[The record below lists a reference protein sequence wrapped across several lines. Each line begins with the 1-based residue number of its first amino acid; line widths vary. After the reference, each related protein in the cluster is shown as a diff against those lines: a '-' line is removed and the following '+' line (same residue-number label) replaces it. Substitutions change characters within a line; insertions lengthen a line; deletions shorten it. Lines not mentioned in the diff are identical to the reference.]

1 MERNVMKKKFLNVF
15 LILTIS
21 ILLIPN
27 LIYAQKPVKLIING
41 KEIKNSVEPFIENNR
56 TLVPV
61 RVISESLGYN
71 VVWSPETKIISISK
85 DNNELIKN
93 EVSIGLAINKSYL
106 MSFDPE
112 VVTKSSSML
121 LNGTITHEEAGE
133 MVANSAKKT
142 NIDVAPKIIDNVTF
156 VPIRVIAEQFNLKV
170 QWDDENR
177 TVIIE
182 ESANKNTIKN

>member
-1 MERNVMKKKFLNVF
+1 MKKKFLNVF